1 MNTDAFTT
9 SGFPGIT
16 FLTVRSSHE
25 LSKVYEASS
34 KDGAHRLIPPVW
46 GSTGGC

>member
-16 FLTVRSSHE
+16 FLTVRNLHE
-25 LSKVYEASS
+25 LSKVYEAGS
-34 KDGAHRLIPPVW
+34 KNGTHRLILSVW
-46 GSTGGC
+46 GNMVGC